1 MAEFFKYLYT
11 PENLVNWADA
21 GQTPVH
27 KATLELI
34 EADPEKHPLPAV
46 NAVQV
51 ANAKIAPQV
60 YNVSGQMAYIGETIF
75 GKVVSDE
82 KLTKDD
88 LMAELE
94 NATDIARQVADEE

>member
-1 MAEFFKYLYT
+1 
-11 PENLVNWADA
+11 
-21 GQTPVH
+21 
-27 KATLELI
+27 
-34 EADPEKHPLPAV
+34 
-46 NAVQV
+46 
-51 ANAKIAPQV
+51 
-60 YNVSGQMAYIGETIF
+60 MAYIGETIF